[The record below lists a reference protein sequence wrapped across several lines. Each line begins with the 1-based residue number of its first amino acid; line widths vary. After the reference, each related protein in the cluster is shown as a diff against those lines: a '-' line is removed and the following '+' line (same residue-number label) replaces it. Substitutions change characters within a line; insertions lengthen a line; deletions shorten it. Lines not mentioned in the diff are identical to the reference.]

1 MGCGDAYPQQNHRFV
16 VNIRGEK
23 VILRAVE
30 PRDVELMYRWEND
43 PEVWAVSGT
52 LAPFSAHQ
60 LMRFVEEQQYDL
72 HESRQMRLIIETSSG
87 EAVGALDLFELD
99 LLHRRAGVGV
109 LIYAP
114 EERRQ
119 GYASDAVETFARY
132 GREVLGLHQLWCNV
146 GADNAASRALFAR
159 CGFTETGRKH
169 DWLWRPDGW
178 HDELLLQRIL

>member
-1 MGCGDAYPQQNHRFV
+1 M
-16 VNIRGEK
+16 
-23 VILRAVE
+23 
-30 PRDVELMYRWEND
+30 
-43 PEVWAVSGT
+43 
-52 LAPFSAHQ
+52 
-60 LMRFVEEQQYDL
+60 
-72 HESRQMRLIIETSSG
+72 
-87 EAVGALDLFELD
+87 
-99 LLHRRAGVGV
+99 GV

-119 GYASDAVETFARY
+119 GYAADAVETIARY

-178 HDELLLQRIL
+178 HDELLLQRML